1 MPTCTFF
8 LVTKFMKRFILFLL
22 VISSVSLSF
31 AQLSSDGFYR
41 VKNYGSGYYM
51 WVCDNTGS
59 IDYSRTNADMG
70 SLQLWDGVDLSISE
84 VSSVLYFTKVSGTTD
99 KWNVQA
105 QGTGVYEMIKHYVQ
119 IHNLGKANGVDLYQV
134 FASESGMTL
143 YLSDSGSWGGDYH
156 SVGTTGTGKYTRWI
170 AEPIDATTNN
180 YFGIKPTLTCGGK
193 YYAPFYADFAFT
205 FASPG
210 MKAYIIS
217 EIDGN
222 IAVLKPIETEIIPR
236 STPVIIECS
245 SADKS
250 QNRLNLFNVSAA
262 AVAGNKLSGVY
273 FCNEFRQNSKDAR
286 TAFNAARMR
295 VLHVNTEGQLVFDTS
310 TADLHV
316 NWFGDDGYRYLNSN
330 QSYLPVPAGAPS
342 ELVVMTEAEY
352 ANYLANKTYTITFKV
367 DGVVYKTAEL
377 KAGEPIT
384 AEQVPTKEG
393 YTFSGWGEL
402 PETMPTHDVTVN
414 GSYQVNTYV
423 ITYMVDGAQYGTGEV
438 KFGAEVNPI
447 GEPTKEGYTFSG
459 WKDVPATMP
468 AKDVVVTGTFSINNY
483 KVTFIYGDNLLKTI
497 TVEYGATIPLPTSLE
512 SDRYTLLEWLEVPAT
527 MPARDLTIYANF
539 VDRISGIAADRQQ
552 NTYIMLN
559 GTYTNTLTKGVY
571 VIRMDDGTVKKIM
584 VR

>member
-1 MPTCTFF
+1 
-8 LVTKFMKRFILFLL
+8 
-22 VISSVSLSF
+22 
-31 AQLSSDGFYR
+31 
-41 VKNYGSGYYM
+41 
-51 WVCDNTGS
+51 
-59 IDYSRTNADMG
+59 
-70 SLQLWDGVDLSISE
+70 
-84 VSSVLYFTKVSGTTD
+84 
-99 KWNVQA
+99 
-105 QGTGVYEMIKHYVQ
+105 
-119 IHNLGKANGVDLYQV
+119 
-134 FASESGMTL
+134 
-143 YLSDSGSWGGDYH
+143 
-156 SVGTTGTGKYTRWI
+156 
-170 AEPIDATTNN
+170 
-180 YFGIKPTLTCGGK
+180 
-193 YYAPFYADFAFT
+193 
-205 FASPG
+205 

-468 AKDVVVTGTFSINNY
+468 AKDVVVTGTFSVNNY

-552 NTYIMLN
+552 NTSIMLN